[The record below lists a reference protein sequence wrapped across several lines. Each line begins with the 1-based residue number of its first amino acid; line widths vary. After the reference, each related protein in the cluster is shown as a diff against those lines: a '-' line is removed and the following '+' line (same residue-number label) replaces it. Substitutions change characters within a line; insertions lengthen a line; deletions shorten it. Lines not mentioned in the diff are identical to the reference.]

1 MDSRKLVLKETAVV
15 AIGQIIC
22 IAIMLGVFAL
32 LGKFDQTVL
41 WGGIM
46 GGVLAIANFFFM
58 AIGANLAA
66 DKAEA
71 DNVKG
76 GKATIQVSFLIRQAA
91 LVILLYAGA
100 KSGFCNIFSL
110 LLLVTTYFLLKDI
123 FVKKLLTNYVLLYQA
138 YPNNLNLLFL

>member
-1 MDSRKLVLKETAVV
+1 MDSRKLVLQETAVV
-15 AIGQIIC
+15 AIGQVIC
-22 IAIMLGVFAL
+22 IAVMFGVFAL
-32 LGKFDQTVL
+32 LGKFDQAVL

-76 GKATIQVSFLIRQAA
+76 GKATIQISFLIRQVV
-91 LVILLYAGA
+91 LIVLLYAGA
-100 KSGFCNIFSL
+100 KSGLCNLIAL
-110 LLLVTTYFLLKDI
+110 LLPLVFTRPILSVGEFFRKSGEN
-123 FVKKLLTNYVLLYQA
+123 KS
-138 YPNNLNLLFL
+138 